1 MKRTSRDEV
10 SIHAVFAML
19 SVGGSAAP
27 APDACRSNTRN
38 KKFLSKQD
46 FSVFMPVLP
55 SLLLSQ
61 ISHLIDR
68 EQAPGTRLRPRMK
81 HTLLTEDCCPLQI
94 AASEQ
99 PRVEK
104 SCSFMCGAALAQRTL
119 QPVRPHRRGWARVRD
134 RIQH

>member
-1 MKRTSRDEV
+1 
-10 SIHAVFAML
+10 FAML
-19 SVGGSAAP
+19 SVGGSAAG
-27 APDACRSNTRN
+27 ATDACRSKTRS
-38 KKFLSKQD
+38 KHFLSKPD
-46 FSVFMPVLP
+46 FRLFMPVLP

-104 SCSFMCGAALAQRTL
+104 SCSFMCGAEMAQRTL
-119 QPVRPHRRGWARVRD
+119 QPGRPHRRGWSRFRS
-134 RIQH
+134 RIGSAVTRKLSG